1 MYIST
6 DRKTTVP
13 DDEATAYMLE
23 HTTEEERLQELTEWF
38 FSGEWSY
45 YETCARC
52 GNAGNDFINN
62 LCTDCRKGIL
72 KEDYINGK

>member
-6 DRKTTVP
+6 DNKTTVP

-45 YETCARC
+45 RKET
-52 GNAGNDFINN
+52 
-62 LCTDCRKGIL
+62 
-72 KEDYINGK
+72 EE

>member
-23 HTTEEERLQELTEWF
+23 HTTEEERLAELTEWF
-38 FSGEWSY
+38 FSGEWNH
-45 YETCARC
+45 EGTCARC
-52 GNAGNDFINN
+52 GTASNEIVNN
-62 LCTDCRKGIL
+62 LCEEYRKEL
-72 KEDYINGK
+72 WKTK

>member
-45 YETCARC
+45 RKET
-52 GNAGNDFINN
+52 
-62 LCTDCRKGIL
+62 
-72 KEDYINGK
+72 EE